1 MSNIED
7 LLSFIQTS
15 PTAFH
20 AVQSAQER
28 LEDSGFQRLFENEC
42 WSLLPGGR
50 YYTVKNSSSLIAF
63 IIPENTVWKGFHIIA
78 THSDSPCFKLKE
90 LPFFK
95 TDVYTKI
102 NSEKYGGPILST
114 WLDRPL
120 SIAGRLLYKKENRL
134 ESTLVDMKNTTCL
147 IPSVAPHLLDQEQKR
162 QLHID
167 YSTILT
173 QVDMSAPAFL
183 EGETSIAADSILS
196 HDLFLYHKEQ
206 GIIWGTNGE
215 FYSAPRI
222 DDLACVY
229 TSLKA
234 IQAAKPLEKAS
245 VFSVFD
251 NEEVGSTGKQ
261 GALST
266 FLETVLEKIYLS
278 SGRNREQYVS
288 ELSESFLLSADN
300 GHAVHPNHPELSDSS
315 NRVYLNRGIVIKRN
329 ASQKY
334 TTDAVSSSFVQ
345 LLCQEK
351 DIPFQHYANR
361 SDMPGGSTLG
371 NLLNTKISINS
382 ADIGLAQLAMHSAY
396 ETAGSHDIAEMSRFM
411 EHFYHSSFKSP
422 I

>member
-20 AVQSAQER
+20 AIQSAQER
-28 LEDSGFQRLFENEC
+28 LENSGFQRLLENEC
-42 WSLLPGGR
+42 WNLVPGGK
-50 YYTVKNSSSLIAF
+50 YYTIKNGSSLIGF
-63 IIPENTVWKGFHIIA
+63 IIPQNKKWKGFHIIA

-95 TDVYTKI
+95 TDTYTKI

-114 WLDRPL
+114 WFDRPL
-120 SIAGRLLYKKENRL
+120 SIAGRVLCKKEKRL
-134 ESTLVDMKNTTCL
+134 ESILVDIKNTTCL
-147 IPSVAPHLLDQEQKR
+147 IPSVAPHLQDQEQKR
-162 QLHID
+162 HLHID
-167 YSTILT
+167 FSAILT
-173 QVDMSAPAFL
+173 QIDISSSDFF
-183 EGETSIAADSILS
+183 EEKTGISTDSILS
-196 HDLFLYHKEQ
+196 HDLFLYNKEK
-206 GIIWGTNGE
+206 GIIWGTDGE

-222 DDLACVY
+222 DDLSCVY

-234 IQAAKPLEKAS
+234 ILSAAPSEKAS
-245 VFSVFD
+245 VFSIFD

-278 SGRNREQYVS
+278 SKRNREQYVS

-300 GHAVHPNHPELSDSS
+300 GHAVHPNHPEFSDIS
-315 NRVYLNRGIVIKRN
+315 NKVYLNKGIVIKRN

-334 TTDAVSSSFVQ
+334 TTDAVSSSYVQ

-351 DIPFQHYANR
+351 GISFQHYANR

-396 ETAGSHDIAEMSRFM
+396 ETAGSHDITQMTRFM
-411 EHFYHSSFKSP
+411 KHFYNESFQSP
-422 I
+422 L